1 VAGQWVAPAEVES
14 VLLRHPGVLDSGVVG
29 APEAGGL
36 IKPFVFV
43 VPRDPTT
50 EPETLRADLQR
61 FLEGALPPHQR
72 PREIRIVSELP
83 RTATGKLQRFRLR
96 DLAQASA

>member
-1 VAGQWVAPAEVES
+1 MDNAAA
-14 VLLRHPGVLDSGVVG
+14 L
-29 APEAGGL
+29 
-36 IKPFVFV
+36 FFV
-43 VPRDPTT
+43 VPRDPAA
-50 EPETLRADLQR
+50 EPEALRADVRR

-96 DLAQASA
+96 ELVQGGA